1 MLRPSLGLF
10 PLLLATTVSGQSHLP
25 AGTPPCGAESD
36 RNEVH
41 VLHHDSLSSS
51 FIICIPMEVAPH
63 YHAAHTEHVTVLSG
77 TGEMLLGDSTF
88 TIAPGDVIVIPLR
101 APHGVRTTSADPLR
115 VLSVQSPRFDGSDRV
130 PIQR

>member
-1 MLRPSLGLF
+1 M
-10 PLLLATTVSGQSHLP
+10 
-25 AGTPPCGAESD
+25 
-36 RNEVH
+36 H

-51 FIICIPMEVAPH
+51 FIICIPSEVAPH

-88 TIAPGDVIVIPLR
+88 TIAPGDVMVIPMR
-101 APHGVRTTSADPLR
+101 TPHGVRTTSTAPLR

-130 PIQR
+130 PLGR